1 MSEFLKVASG
11 WLWGLPLLV
20 LLLGGGVFF
29 TFYSRFLPFLYLGHG
44 VRVLLGKY
52 DDERA
57 PGDVSHFQALC
68 SALSAT
74 VGMGNVA
81 GVAIAVTTGGPGA
94 LFWMWVC
101 ALVGMATK
109 FFTCSLAIMYRGKD
123 DVGQIQGGPMYFIIE
138 GLGPKWKPLAIMFC
152 MCGMFGCLPLLQSNQ
167 LTQIVRDMFFE
178 PYGLFVG
185 SEDCPVTR
193 VLNWFFEPC
202 GLFVGS
208 EDQVNFGNGLFGL
221 FVALLVGSVILGG
234 IKRIGRVAAW
244 LVPGM
249 VILYAVCAL
258 VILGGHLSEIPDALA
273 SIFKYAFSGE
283 AVAGGALGTVIMI
296 GVQRAAFS
304 NEAGMGT
311 EAMAHGAAKTRE
323 PIREGMVAMLGPMID
338 TLIMCTITGLVILV
352 TGVSEGGG
360 KDGVVLTASAFD
372 EGIPGIGPYLLL
384 ICVLFL
390 SFSSMIGFSY
400 YVTKC
405 GCFLFGSRARIPLAI
420 FYLVAIVISAVVT
433 VDDVINFLDVSFG
446 LMAVPTILSSLLL
459 APKVMQAARKY
470 FGRLNG

>member
-1 MSEFLKVASG
+1 MTEFLKVASG
-11 WLWGLPLLV
+11 WLWGFPLLV

-57 PGDVSHFQALC
+57 PGEVSHFQALC

-81 GVAIAVTTGGPGA
+81 GVAIAVTAGGPGA

-152 MCGMFGCLPLLQSNQ
+152 ICGMFGCLPLLQSNQ

-185 SEDCPVTR
+185 SED
-193 VLNWFFEPC
+193 
-202 GLFVGS
+202 
-208 EDQVNFGNGLFGL
+208 QVHFGNGLFGL

-249 VILYAVCAL
+249 VILYAICAL

-273 SIFKYAFSGE
+273 SIFKDAFSGD
-283 AVAGGALGTVIMI
+283 AVAGGALGAVII
-296 GVQRAAFS
+296 TGVKRAAFS

-338 TLIMCTITGLVILV
+338 TLIVCTITGLLILV
-352 TGVSEGGG
+352 TGVTEGGG
-360 KDGVVLTASAFD
+360 KDGVVLTASAF
-372 EGIPGIGPYLLL
+372 EKGIPGAGPYLLL
-384 ICVLFL
+384 ICVLCL

-400 YVTKC
+400 YVSKC
-405 GCFLFGSRARIPLAI
+405 GCFLFGSRARIPLAV
-420 FYLVAIVISAVVT
+420 FYLAAIVISAVVT
-433 VDDVINFLDVSFG
+433 MGDVINFLDVSFG

-470 FGRLNG
+470 FTRLDD

>member
-57 PGDVSHFQALC
+57 PGEVSHFQALC

-123 DVGQIQGGPMYFIIE
+123 DVGQVQGGPMYFIVE
-138 GLGPKWKPLAIMFC
+138 GLGPKWKPLAVMFC

-185 SEDCPVTR
+185 SEDR
-193 VLNWFFEPC
+193 
-202 GLFVGS
+202 
-208 EDQVNFGNGLFGL
+208 VNFGNGLFGL
-221 FVALLVGSVILGG
+221 CVALLVGSVILGG

-249 VILYAVCAL
+249 VILYAICAL
-258 VILGGHLSEIPDALA
+258 VILGGHLSEMPDALA
-273 SIFKYAFSGE
+273 SIFKDAFSGD

-338 TLIMCTITGLVILV
+338 TLIVCTITGLLILV
-352 TGVSEGGG
+352 TGVTEGGG
-360 KDGVVLTASAFD
+360 KDGVVLTASAF
-372 EGIPGIGPYLLL
+372 EKGIPVVGPYLLL
-384 ICVLFL
+384 ICVLCL

-400 YVTKC
+400 YVSKC
-405 GCFLFGSRARIPLAI
+405 GCFLFGSRARIPLAV
-420 FYLVAIVISAVVT
+420 FYLAAIVISAVVT
-433 VDDVINFLDVSFG
+433 MGDVINFLDVSFG

-470 FGRLNG
+470 FTRLDD

>member
-57 PGDVSHFQALC
+57 PGEVSHFQALC

-109 FFTCSLAIMYRGKD
+109 FFTCSLSIMYRGKD
-123 DVGQIQGGPMYFIIE
+123 DVGQIQGGPMYFIVE

-185 SEDCPVTR
+185 SED
-193 VLNWFFEPC
+193 
-202 GLFVGS
+202 
-208 EDQVNFGNGLFGL
+208 QVNFGNCLFGL
-221 FVALLVGSVILGG
+221 CVALLVGSVILGG

-249 VILYAVCAL
+249 VILYGVCAL
-258 VILGGHLSEIPDALA
+258 IILGGHLSEIPDALA
-273 SIFKYAFSGE
+273 SIFKDAFSGE

-338 TLIMCTITGLVILV
+338 TLIVCTITGLVILV

-360 KDGVVLTASAFD
+360 KDGVILTARAFE
-372 EGIPGIGPYLLL
+372 EGIPGAGPYLLL

-433 VDDVINFLDVSFG
+433 MDDVINFLDVSFG

-459 APKVMQAARKY
+459 APKVMQAARDY
-470 FGRLNG
+470 FRRLEE

>member
-1 MSEFLKVASG
+1 MTEFLKVASG

-57 PGDVSHFQALC
+57 PGEVSHFQALC

-81 GVAIAVTTGGPGA
+81 GVAIAVTAGGPGA

-152 MCGMFGCLPLLQSNQ
+152 ICGMFGCLPLLQSNQ

-178 PYGLFVG
+178 PY
-185 SEDCPVTR
+185 
-193 VLNWFFEPC
+193 

-249 VILYAVCAL
+249 VILYAICAL

-273 SIFKYAFSGE
+273 SIFKDAFSGD

-338 TLIMCTITGLVILV
+338 TLIVCTITGLLILV
-352 TGVSEGGG
+352 TGVTEGGG
-360 KDGVVLTASAFD
+360 KDGVVLTASAF
-372 EGIPGIGPYLLL
+372 EKGIPGAGPYLLL
-384 ICVLFL
+384 ICVLCL

-400 YVTKC
+400 YVSKC
-405 GCFLFGSRARIPLAI
+405 GCFLFGSRARIPLAV
-420 FYLVAIVISAVVT
+420 FYLAAIVISAVVT
-433 VDDVINFLDVSFG
+433 MGDVINFLDVSFG

-470 FGRLNG
+470 FTRLDD

>member
-57 PGDVSHFQALC
+57 PGEVSHFQALC

-109 FFTCSLAIMYRGKD
+109 FFTCSLSIMYRGKD
-123 DVGQIQGGPMYFIIE
+123 DVGQVQGGPMYFIVE

-185 SEDCPVTR
+185 SED
-193 VLNWFFEPC
+193 
-202 GLFVGS
+202 
-208 EDQVNFGNGLFGL
+208 QVNFGNCLFGL
-221 FVALLVGSVILGG
+221 CVALLVGSVILGG

-249 VILYAVCAL
+249 VILYGVCAL

-273 SIFKYAFSGE
+273 SIFKDAFSGE

-338 TLIMCTITGLVILV
+338 TLIVCTITGLLILV
-352 TGVSEGGG
+352 TGVTEGGG
-360 KDGVVLTASAFD
+360 KDGVILTARAFE
-372 EGIPGIGPYLLL
+372 EGIPGAGPYLLL

-433 VDDVINFLDVSFG
+433 MGDVINFLDVSFG

-459 APKVMQAARKY
+459 APKVMQAARDY
-470 FGRLNG
+470 FAGLEG

>member
-1 MSEFLKVASG
+1 MTEFLKVASG

-57 PGDVSHFQALC
+57 PGEVSHFQALC

-81 GVAIAVTTGGPGA
+81 GVAIAVTAGGPGA

-152 MCGMFGCLPLLQSNQ
+152 ICGMFGCLPLLQSNQ

-185 SEDCPVTR
+185 SED
-193 VLNWFFEPC
+193 
-202 GLFVGS
+202 
-208 EDQVNFGNGLFGL
+208 QVHFGNGLFGL

-249 VILYAVCAL
+249 VILYAICAL

-273 SIFKYAFSGE
+273 SIFKDAFSGD
-283 AVAGGALGTVIMI
+283 AVAGGALGAVII
-296 GVQRAAFS
+296 TGVKRAAFS

-338 TLIMCTITGLVILV
+338 TLIVCTITGLLILV
-352 TGVSEGGG
+352 TGVTEGGG
-360 KDGVVLTASAFD
+360 KDGVVLTASAF
-372 EGIPGIGPYLLL
+372 EKGIPGAGPYLLL
-384 ICVLFL
+384 ICVLCL

-400 YVTKC
+400 YVSKC
-405 GCFLFGSRARIPLAI
+405 GCFLFGSRARIPLAV
-420 FYLVAIVISAVVT
+420 FYLAAIVISAVVT
-433 VDDVINFLDVSFG
+433 MGDVINFLDVSFG

-470 FGRLNG
+470 FTRLDD

>member
-11 WLWGLPLLV
+11 WLWGFPLLV

-57 PGDVSHFQALC
+57 PGEVSHFQALC

-81 GVAIAVTTGGPGA
+81 GVAIAVTAGGPGA

-152 MCGMFGCLPLLQSNQ
+152 ICGMFGCLPLLQSNQ

-178 PYGLFVG
+178 PY
-185 SEDCPVTR
+185 
-193 VLNWFFEPC
+193 

-249 VILYAVCAL
+249 VILYAICAL

-273 SIFKYAFSGE
+273 SIFKDAFSGD

-338 TLIMCTITGLVILV
+338 TLIVCTITGLLILV
-352 TGVSEGGG
+352 TGVTEGGG
-360 KDGVVLTASAFD
+360 KDGVVLTASAF
-372 EGIPGIGPYLLL
+372 EKGIPGVGPYLLL
-384 ICVLFL
+384 ICVLCL

-400 YVTKC
+400 YVSKC
-405 GCFLFGSRARIPLAI
+405 GCFLFGSRARIPLAV
-420 FYLVAIVISAVVT
+420 FYLAAIVISAVVT
-433 VDDVINFLDVSFG
+433 MGDVINFLDVSFG

-470 FGRLNG
+470 FSRLKASV

>member
-57 PGDVSHFQALC
+57 PGEVSHFQALC

-109 FFTCSLAIMYRGKD
+109 FFTCSLSIMYRGKD
-123 DVGQIQGGPMYFIIE
+123 DVGQIQGGPMYFIVE

-185 SEDCPVTR
+185 SEER
-193 VLNWFFEPC
+193 
-202 GLFVGS
+202 
-208 EDQVNFGNGLFGL
+208 VNFGNCLFGL
-221 FVALLVGSVILGG
+221 CVALLVGSVILGG
-234 IKRIGRVAAW
+234 IKRIGRDTRR
-244 LVPGM
+244 PG
-249 VILYAVCAL
+249 LHFQVC
-258 VILGGHLSEIPDALA
+258 
-273 SIFKYAFSGE
+273 
-283 AVAGGALGTVIMI
+283 
-296 GVQRAAFS
+296 
-304 NEAGMGT
+304 
-311 EAMAHGAAKTRE
+311 
-323 PIREGMVAMLGPMID
+323 
-338 TLIMCTITGLVILV
+338 
-352 TGVSEGGG
+352 
-360 KDGVVLTASAFD
+360 
-372 EGIPGIGPYLLL
+372 
-384 ICVLFL
+384 
-390 SFSSMIGFSY
+390 
-400 YVTKC
+400 
-405 GCFLFGSRARIPLAI
+405 LFG
-420 FYLVAIVISAVVT
+420 
-433 VDDVINFLDVSFG
+433 
-446 LMAVPTILSSLLL
+446 
-459 APKVMQAARKY
+459 
-470 FGRLNG
+470 